1 MRLVTS
7 RLVLREVTLGD
18 LEAAHAIDRD
28 PQVTR
33 YMSFEGTDLEA
44 SRAYLARSIE
54 HAQHTPRHVFDLAL
68 TFPGEDRFLGRVGF
82 HVERP
87 EHREAMAWFL
97 LDRALW
103 GQGLV
108 TEAMTALLDFAFD
121 TVGLHR
127 VFGDCDPRNA
137 ASARVLEKLGFTREA
152 HLRQNWW
159 LKGEWCDS
167 LIYGLLE
174 DEWRARRATSP

>member
-28 PQVTR
+28 PEVTR

-54 HAQHTPRHVFDLAL
+54 YAQHTPRRVFDLAL

-97 LDRALW
+97 LDRARW

-137 ASARVLEKLGFTREA
+137 ASARVLEKLGFTHEA

-174 DEWRARRATSP
+174 DEWRARRATRP